1 MRVRSNRQTAGFT
14 LIELLI
20 ALAIVGIIAA
30 IALPSYQESVRK
42 TRRSDAKAALN
53 SIAQQLERCRTQF
66 GAYND
71 AGCVIASPQNS
82 PERYY
87 SITTVRAAGTY
98 TLTATPQGAQTSDGK
113 CTTLSLN
120 HLGQRGATGS
130 DSANC
135 W

>member
-1 MRVRSNRQTAGFT
+1 MIKTRGFT

-53 SIAQQLERCRTQF
+53 NIAQQLERCRTQF
-66 GAYND
+66 GTYND
-71 AGCVIASPQNS
+71 AGCTVASPQNS

-87 SITTVRAAGTY
+87 TVTTVRAATTY
-98 TLTATPQGAQTSDGK
+98 TLTAAPQGAQVSDAK
-113 CTTLSLN
+113 CTTLTLD
-120 HLGQRGATGS
+120 HLGQPGATGS
-130 DSANC
+130 DFANC